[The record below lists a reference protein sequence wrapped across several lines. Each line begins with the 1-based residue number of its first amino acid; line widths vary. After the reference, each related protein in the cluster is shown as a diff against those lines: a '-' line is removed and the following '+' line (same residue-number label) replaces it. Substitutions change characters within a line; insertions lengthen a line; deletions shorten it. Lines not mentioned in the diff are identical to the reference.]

1 VNIKFKLNRLR
12 HLVFGEKFYKR
23 LDFNWKLYPSR
34 LQVIQHIIDIKKYK
48 TYLEIGCYQD
58 DIFSNISIQN
68 KIGVDPVSGGTVKD
82 TSDGFFKKNNS
93 KFDIIFIDGLHH
105 YKQVKKD
112 IQNSLS
118 FLNVGGL
125 ILLHDCMPQRFIE
138 QAVPQ
143 AKGTWMGDVWKNIVE
158 CRTMPNIMT
167 YTIHADH
174 GIGILLK
181 RPNENTLNLSVSNF
195 DKLKFKDF
203 FYNYKIYLNVI
214 SYEDIVKVL

>member
-1 VNIKFKLNRLR
+1 MNIKFKLNRLR

-105 YKQVKKD
+105 YEQVKKD

-143 AKGTWMGDVWKNIVE
+143 AKGT
-158 CRTMPNIMT
+158 
-167 YTIHADH
+167 
-174 GIGILLK
+174 
-181 RPNENTLNLSVSNF
+181 
-195 DKLKFKDF
+195 
-203 FYNYKIYLNVI
+203 
-214 SYEDIVKVL
+214 